1 MKLTP
6 EEQRTYDA
14 LVEKMYLSPSVEG
27 TAVKYPAVFY
37 TKGTV
42 RAEKDN
48 EGKHSPFS
56 VYDGDELVCKCVYKK
71 GALALCNYIERV
83 KNG

>member
-14 LVEKMYLSPSVEG
+14 LVEKMYRRPPVER

-37 TKGTV
+37 TSGNV

-48 EGKHSPFS
+48 ESKHSPFS

-71 GALALCNYIERV
+71 GALALCNYIERI

>member
-14 LVEKMYLSPSVEG
+14 LVEKMYRSPPVER

-37 TKGTV
+37 IKETI

>member
-14 LVEKMYLSPSVEG
+14 LVEKMYRVAPGKKSAVE
-27 TAVKYPAVFY
+27 YPLVFY
-37 TKGTV
+37 TNGSV

-48 EGKHSPFS
+48 AGKHSPFS

-71 GALALCNYIERV
+71 GALALCNYIERI